1 MAGNAETEFAKINDT
16 LGVSEKG
23 WAAKALFSQ
32 EFWVMIAVVLI
43 GVGVAQVSDKFASG
57 ANLFNIMQN
66 FCFIALLAIGM
77 TPVIASGGIDI
88 SVGSTLGLCGI
99 VTGLI
104 LTNDWPLWTGILGS
118 VAVGGLVGLFNG
130 VSIAYLGMS
139 PFILTLAMLSAG
151 RSLALVI
158 SDNQVI
164 YTFERAEAGLLE
176 MGGGTTLGMPNV
188 FVAVLA
194 AAVVLQ
200 ILLSMTK
207 WGRYVMAVGG
217 NADAARANGIPVRAV
232 VVSVYVFAGM
242 MAGLTAVF
250 LVGWLGAVTN
260 SLGQG
265 DELRVIAGT
274 VIGGANL
281 VGGYGTALGAIVGAL
296 LIEVTRNALLLAGI
310 SPFWQGIFVGSFIF
324 SAMLLDRVRSLRN

>member
-1 MAGNAETEFAKINDT
+1 MADQAGTEFANVRDT
-16 LGVSEKG
+16 HGVRERG
-23 WAAKALFSQ
+23 WAAKALLSQ
-32 EFWVMIAVVLI
+32 EFWVMIAVLLI
-43 GVGVAQVSDKFASG
+43 GIGVAQVSDKFASG

-99 VTGLI
+99 CTGLI
-104 LTNDWPLWTGILGS
+104 LTNNWPLWVGILGS
-118 VAVGGLVGLFNG
+118 VGVGGLVGLFNG

-151 RSLALVI
+151 RSLALVV

-164 YTFERAEAGLLE
+164 YTFARAESALLE
-176 MGGGTTLGMPNV
+176 MGGGKTLGLPNV
-188 FVAVLA
+188 FL
-194 AAVVLQ
+194 AVVVAAILLQ
-200 ILLSMTK
+200 VLLSMTK

-217 NADAARANGIPVRAV
+217 NPEAARANGIPVRAV

-281 VGGYGTALGAIVGAL
+281 VGGYGSALGAVVGAL

-310 SPFWQGIFVGSFIF
+310 SPFWQGIFVGAFIF
-324 SAMLLDRVRSLRN
+324 SAMLLDRVRSWRS

>member
-1 MAGNAETEFAKINDT
+1 MDDDTGKDFAKIGDA
-16 LGVSEKG
+16 LAMRERS
-23 WAAKALFSQ
+23 WAARAVFSQ
-32 EFWVMIAVVLI
+32 EFWVIIAVFLI
-43 GVGVAQVSDKFASG
+43 GFGVAQVSDKFISG

-66 FCFIALLAIGM
+66 FCFIGLLALGM
-77 TPVIASGGIDI
+77 TPVIAAGGIDI
-88 SVGSTLGLCGI
+88 SVGSTMGLCGI
-99 VTGLI
+99 CTGLI
-104 LTNDWPLWTGILGS
+104 LTSGWPLIAGIAGS

-139 PFILTLAMLSAG
+139 PFILTLAMLSAA
-151 RSLALVI
+151 RSLALVV

-164 YTFERAEAGLLE
+164 YTFGSAEHALLE
-176 MGGGTTLGMPNV
+176 MGGGRTFGLPNV
-188 FVAVLA
+188 FLALVVAA
-194 AAVVLQ
+194 IVLQ
-200 ILLSMTK
+200 ILLSHTR
-207 WGRYVMAVGG
+207 WGRHVMAIGG
-217 NADAARANGIPVRAV
+217 NSEAARANGIAVRPVT
-232 VVSVYVFAGM
+232 VSVYVFAGM

-281 VGGYGTALGAIVGAL
+281 VGGYGSALGAVVGSL

-324 SAMLLDRVRSLRN
+324 SAMLLDRIRSLRN